1 MLGRKTAARRRAEGG
16 EALKKKK
23 QTHLIK
29 VYKAVI
35 NERENHTHFRP
46 IFKYIVNYYLLI
58 HAAELEGRFKKRY
71 EINI

>member
-16 EALKKKK
+16 EALKKN
-23 QTHLIK
+23 THLIK
-29 VYKAVI
+29 VYKSVI
-35 NERENHTHFRP
+35 NERENHTHLRP
-46 IFKYIVNYYLLI
+46 IFKYIVNYYLLS